1 MSRPTDQRMR
11 IGTCAVDSGQ
21 IMIVDPCYLDEY
33 KADDFEPGT
42 GTINEFSYS
51 GACNTT
57 LSQLGAGQLGSMTA
71 VVASSGYG
79 DGAYPVYATYDEDGV
94 ITKLEI
100 EFVYVDEEDED

>member
-1 MSRPTDQRMR
+1 
-11 IGTCAVDSGQ
+11 
-21 IMIVDPCYLDEY
+21 MIVDPCYLGDW
-33 KADDFEPGT
+33 KDDDFKPGPL
-42 GTINEFSYS
+42 NEFTYS

-79 DGAYPVYATYDEDGV
+79 DGAYPVYATYDSDGT

-100 EFVYVDEEDED
+100 EFVWDDEEDED